1 MWPNSNRRQSVTLA
15 AGVFCWLWAAHGVGY
30 FSFQTC
36 FRPFDTRMQAQSRP
50 LLVAASSQS
59 TTLLFRRRIV
69 EAFALDIVG
78 GDERDGARTGSRNV
92 REREAVHRACR
103 RNIFSVNQIRHVLHA
118 DVFETDVLHARP
130 FFQIG
135 RA

>member
-59 TTLLFRRRIV
+59 TTLLFRRQIV

-78 GDERDGARTGSRNV
+78 GDERTGKTGDADSGEVHVRHVGERDGARTGSRNV

-103 RNIFSVNQIRHVLHA
+103 RNIF
-118 DVFETDVLHARP
+118 
-130 FFQIG
+130 
-135 RA
+135 